1 MTVCLLIYVGRVLSW
16 IKDHKDRS
24 LILVLAGLMLA
35 GGVILLAAD
44 YAGTRQAVTDGV
56 RRNSYG
62 EGARREVFDV
72 EVGRFRVS
80 GSRWR

>member
-1 MTVCLLIYVGRVLSW
+1 
-16 IKDHKDRS
+16 
-24 LILVLAGLMLA
+24 MLA

-72 EVGRFRVS
+72 EVEDSGS